1 MNIDAKKYLVSEYFL
16 FENYNYEVLL
26 KRNLDE
32 TNLVGPINC
41 ILSCS
46 RVGYIKFE
54 KKIMLG
60 ITIFK
65 F

>member
-1 MNIDAKKYLVSEYFL
+1 MPKKYLVSEYFL

-54 KKIMLG
+54 KK
-60 ITIFK
+60 K
-65 F
+65 